1 MNASLKKV
9 LCFLLAV
16 AMCATLV
23 ACGSTDDT
31 VTTTTAGDTVTTTT
45 VGDDDTTTTVEG
57 EDTTTAEGEDTTT
70 VEGEDVITTVED
82 EVTTTVED
90 EVTTTIKDK
99 TTTKDKV
106 TTTKN
111 KVTTTKNKVTTTKN
125 KVTTTTK
132 NKATTT
138 TTKKVNN
145 DSAISG
151 GVLGESDNSGKG
163 LTRDEVIAKM
173 PANLK
178 NTKIVYFYWHN
189 PHERME
195 GSALKEFQQKTGI
208 ELVYEESS
216 ANAFYD
222 ELTARV
228 TAGNSPDMVRNRFT
242 SVYALAGLQ
251 PVENSGFDFSDP
263 EWDRSIMSAY
273 TVNGKCYGI
282 NIRNSAI
289 LDVRVMYYNRR
300 ALKATS
306 GLEDPYELWKKGEW
320 TWDKFWEMCE
330 AFVASKRGAS
340 GYYGAAFEYQNAYA
354 ATRSKDYIYFDA
366 TTNKYVNNMKDPDI
380 ITAWTITKEK
390 YDQGILV
397 FGDRLTDFDEGKIL
411 FFSSGPFSCR
421 TLDPR
426 QKVLK
431 VKKNLGTVPMPT
443 DETTKYTQLYEVTA
457 FGIPMGAKNAAAV
470 PYLVRYITDQASYD
484 MSEVY
489 CDENAL
495 TSVNEM
501 ISRGNFIVSHVAG
514 HITGWADNPV
524 TVDLLS
530 DNLKTEL
537 DSKSPAVDAAIEEA
551 NNRLQTLGQA

>member
-1 MNASLKKV
+1 MNTNFKRVLCLLLAVV
-9 LCFLLAV
+9 LCFAL
-16 AMCATLV
+16 T
-23 ACGSTDDT
+23 ACGSDGDTDT
-31 VTTTTAGDTVTTTT
+31 TTTTADNTVTTTT
-45 VGDDDTTTTVEG
+45 VDNTVTTTTVDDG
-57 EDTTTAEGEDTTT
+57 DTTTAEGDTTT
-70 VEGEDVITTVED
+70 TVD
-82 EVTTTVED
+82 NAV
-90 EVTTTIKDK
+90 K
-99 TTTKDKV
+99 TTT
-106 TTTKN
+106 TKQ
-111 KVTTTKNKVTTTKN
+111 

-132 NKATTT
+132 N
-138 TTKKVNN
+138 N
-145 DSAISG
+145 DNSTISG
-151 GVLGESDNSGKG
+151 GVLGGSDNSGKG

-178 NTKIVYFYWHN
+178 NTKVVYFYWHN
-189 PHERME
+189 PHDRME
-195 GSALKEFQQKTGI
+195 GPALKEFKNKTGI

-216 ANAFYD
+216 ANEFYG

-228 TAGNSPDMVRNRFT
+228 TAGNAPDMVRNRFT

-263 EWDRSIMSAY
+263 EWDRAIMSAY

-306 GLEDPYELWKKGEW
+306 GLKDPYELWKKGEW

-330 AFVASKRGAS
+330 AFVASKRGAA
-340 GYYGAAFEYQNAYA
+340 GYYGASFEYQNAYA
-354 ATRSKDYIYFDA
+354 STRSKDFIYFDA
-366 TTNKYVNNMKDPDI
+366 ATNKYVNNTKDPDI

-390 YDQGILV
+390 ADKGILT

-426 QKVLK
+426 AKVLK

-443 DETTKYTQLYEVTA
+443 EAATKYTQLYEVTA
-457 FGIPMGAKNAAAV
+457 FGIPIGAKNAAAV

-514 HITGWADNPV
+514 HITSRADNPV
-524 TVDLLS
+524 SVDLLS

-537 DSKSPAVDAAIEEA
+537 DSKSPAIDAAIEEA
-551 NNRLQTLGQA
+551 NNRLLTLGQAQ